1 VRIDKKRFHP
11 EERGRIVTSFLQN
24 FFKQYVEYDF
34 TADLENQLDTI
45 AEGKLGWQKMLDAFW
60 HEFHRHTT
68 ETGKLRTS
76 AVLDI
81 LNEELGDYLFP
92 PRADGKPPRACPS
105 CETGQ
110 LSLKPGKF
118 GFFIGCSNYPECKYT
133 RQLAQDNTAE
143 GADGKPAFETRELG
157 NHPETGLAVSVRLG
171 PYGPYVQME
180 PAAAII
186 IPEPPEEKEE
196 NKKGKAKKPK
206 KPKKITAPKPKRAS
220 LPAGL
225 TVDAIT
231 MEKAIELLALPR
243 LVGHHPE
250 TGDTIEANNG
260 RFGPYLKYK
269 DMFVSIPKGD
279 DLFTIGMNRAV
290 DLIAKKI
297 EKKAA
302 DEAAG
307 IKPRT
312 WGRKGKKAPV
322 KKEAAKKEA
331 KPKPEKKAPT
341 VKKAAAKKKA

>member
-1 VRIDKKRFHP
+1 
-11 EERGRIVTSFLQN
+11 L
-24 FFKQYVEYDF
+24 
-34 TADLENQLDTI
+34 A
-45 AEGKLGWQKMLDAFW
+45 
-60 HEFHRHTT
+60 
-68 ETGKLRTS
+68 
-76 AVLDI
+76 
-81 LNEELGDYLFP
+81 DYLFP
-92 PRADGKPPRACPS
+92 PRADGKPPRTCPN

-143 GADGKPAFETRELG
+143 GADGKPAFEPRDLG
-157 NHPETGLAVSVRLG
+157 KHPETGLPISVRLG

-180 PAAAII
+180 APVAII

-196 NKKGKAKKPK
+196 NAKTKGKGKAKKPK
-206 KPKKITAPKPKRAS
+206 KPKKVAAPKPKRAS

-225 TVDAIT
+225 TVDAVT
-231 MEKAIELLALPR
+231 FEKALELLALPR
-243 LVGHHPE
+243 LVGMHPE

-260 RFGPYLKYK
+260 RFGPYLKYQSL
-269 DMFVSIPKGD
+269 FVSIPKGD

-297 EKKAA
+297 AKKAA

-312 WGRKGKKAPV
+312 WGRKK
-322 KKEAAKKEA
+322 
-331 KPKPEKKAPT
+331 KPEKKTAT
-341 VKKAAAKKKA
+341 KGKKAAKIKEA